1 MNSIQPIL
9 DRVLA
14 GERMTVEE
22 CTTLLESHDIAR
34 MGVAADEIRARRH
47 PGNVVTYIIDRNINY
62 TNVCNVVCTFC
73 AFYRRP
79 GAPDTYVRTFDEICQ
94 KIDETIALG
103 GTGVLMQGGLHP
115 DFGLEWYEDL
125 LRSLRAKYPGF
136 QLHCFSPPE
145 IHNLHLIT
153 KLDYETIMAR
163 LKEAGLYSLPG
174 GGAEIL
180 DDEVRKRV
188 STKCTTD
195 EWLDVMRA
203 VHRVGLRSTATMMF
217 GIGDRLEH
225 RVRHLQRIRDLQD
238 ETGGFTAF
246 IPWTFQRE
254 NTALGRRIKD
264 EPTGVDY
271 LKMLAVSRLFLDN
284 IENFQSSWLTQGLRL
299 GQVALRY
306 GANDMGSIMIEEN
319 VVSAAGAHN
328 RADEQMLQFLI
339 REAGFIPQQ
348 RDILYQHVI
357 GTSGDAET
365 GRRGDEEIRNTEMQ
379 GRVYLR
385 LVPYLPSQSPRP
397 GLPVPAFHLGAA
409 PMRIELLRVFLF
421 GHHATEIKN
430 LQSNARI
437 QIQHSNRF
445 RNGRTHVL
453 FAAYQDNRLD
463 QTRKRATHVAIEIA
477 RHERGDRVLRSRLMT
492 GGVKMGN
499 ESIGNATIVIKERA
513 TSVVANASFARH
525 NVVERRAKNRR
536 LQQSIKRGARH
547 SGPPVHRV
555 VPGGRVENHR
565 VDQFRMF
572 VRDAHGIRRPK

>member
-1 MNSIQPIL
+1 MPSTNIQPIL

-14 GERMTVEE
+14 GERMSAEE

-47 PGNVVTYIIDRNINY
+47 PDDVVTYIIDRNINY

-79 GAPDTYVRTFDEICQ
+79 GAPDTYVRSFEEICE
-94 KIDETIALG
+94 KIDETIELG

-115 DFGLEWYEDL
+115 DFGIEWYEDL
-125 LRSLRAKYPGF
+125 LLRLREKYPGF

-145 IHNLHLIT
+145 IHNLHLIS

-163 LKEAGLYSLPG
+163 LKAAGLYSLPG

-188 STKCTTD
+188 ATKCTTN

-217 GIGDRLEH
+217 GIGDRIEH

-254 NTALGRRIKD
+254 NTALGRKIKD

-299 GQVALRY
+299 GQVALRF

-319 VVSAAGAHN
+319 VVSAAGANN
-328 RADEQMLQFLI
+328 RADEKMLQFLI
-339 REAGFIPQQ
+339 REAGFVPQQ
-348 RDILYQHVI
+348 RDILYKHVI
-357 GTSGDAET
+357 RD
-365 GRRGDEEIRNTEMQ
+365 NPVQ
-379 GRVYLR
+379 V
-385 LVPYLPSQSPRP
+385 QSSS
-397 GLPVPAFHLGAA
+397 FS
-409 PMRIELLRVFLF
+409 LL
-421 GHHATEIKN
+421 
-430 LQSNARI
+430 
-437 QIQHSNRF
+437 
-445 RNGRTHVL
+445 
-453 FAAYQDNRLD
+453 
-463 QTRKRATHVAIEIA
+463 
-477 RHERGDRVLRSRLMT
+477 
-492 GGVKMGN
+492 
-499 ESIGNATIVIKERA
+499 
-513 TSVVANASFARH
+513 
-525 NVVERRAKNRR
+525 
-536 LQQSIKRGARH
+536 
-547 SGPPVHRV
+547 
-555 VPGGRVENHR
+555 
-565 VDQFRMF
+565 
-572 VRDAHGIRRPK
+572 HGQP